1 MACLCDSQQDT
12 ERERLAPKGYSLGQG
27 RYPCVACR
35 ARGRFHSGNIGRDFG
50 SGGVIHVVG
59 GHHLGGSDQI
69 EVGVGGWND
78 RVTATAAMAS
88 VSEWQSGTEG

>member
-1 MACLCDSQQDT
+1 MTCLCNSQQDT

-50 SGGVIHVVG
+50 SGGVIHIVGVGG
-59 GHHLGGSDQI
+59 GHHLGGS
-69 EVGVGGWND
+69 G
-78 RVTATAAMAS
+78 
-88 VSEWQSGTEG
+88 